1 MTFEPVEDSVPSF
14 SKDGAFIYFAS
25 KRSGVPEIWKMP
37 ASGGDAVQVT
47 RNGGVVAFESRDGH
61 LYYTQT
67 YSGPSSLWRLPTD
80 GSGRAER
87 VLEGVGSRS
96 FQVIDG
102 AGIYYIERP
111 YTYAGAPMGLE
122 GGTGL
127 LRSDERS
134 RLRFF
139 DIAEGKS
146 RSLADI
152 EGSLAMGL
160 AVSPDGRTVLWTRID
175 SVASDLMMVENF
187 K

>member
-1 MTFEPVEDSVPSF
+1 
-14 SKDGAFIYFAS
+14 
-25 KRSGVPEIWKMP
+25 
-37 ASGGDAVQVT
+37 
-47 RNGGVVAFESRDGH
+47 
-61 LYYTQT
+61 
-67 YSGPSSLWRLPTD
+67 
-80 GSGRAER
+80 
-87 VLEGVGSRS
+87 
-96 FQVIDG
+96 
-102 AGIYYIERP
+102 
-111 YTYAGAPMGLE
+111 MGLE